1 MEELIALAS
10 QYAVVPIA
18 LVCAGVGYIIKH
30 HIDEI
35 PNKFIPL
42 ILGILGL
49 FLNVVINNFNFS
61 FEILINGVAS
71 GLVATGSF
79 EALRNLFKTRV
90 QEIKKEE

>member
-42 ILGILGL
+42 I
-49 FLNVVINNFNFS
+49 FLIK
-61 FEILINGVAS
+61 G
-71 GLVATGSF
+71 
-79 EALRNLFKTRV
+79 
-90 QEIKKEE
+90 IKKVD